1 MYLRIKKLYKTLANI
16 KSNGKTKHKKT
27 VKKTVKKT
35 RGGNNESINNY
46 IKNMKEPLSDNNYE
60 SLKKRKTISN
70 PFYRAIVNAPRLNG
84 QKLEDPEIFG
94 AYRPFIRLDLT
105 VNKKELLKITNELL
119 YRVKDIDA
127 EIKKNGGEPVWN
139 DFLQD
144 TDNFLWTTDHE
155 DEKLKIIKKVFSSPN
170 LRKLIKEHNEEMR
183 HIKTRTRS
191 STKRNSR
198 SRSRSSTRSSS
209 RSSTRSSSRSSRK

>member
-1 MYLRIKKLYKTLANI
+1 MKLKRLYKTLANM
-16 KSNGKTKHKKT
+16 KSSGKTKH
-27 VKKTVKKT
+27 KKTVKKT

-60 SLKKRKTISN
+60 SLKKGKTISN
-70 PFYRAIVNAPRLNG
+70 PFYRAIVNAPRLKG
-84 QKLEDPEIFG
+84 QKLQDPEIFG
-94 AYRPFIRLDLT
+94 AYRPFIQLDLT

-144 TDNFLWTTDHE
+144 TDKFLWTTDHE

-198 SRSRSSTRSSS
+198 SRSRSSTRSRSRSRS
-209 RSSTRSSSRSSRK
+209 RSSTRSRSRSSRK